1 MPSKSPTVEV
11 NPALLIWARES
22 VAATVDDVAARLR
35 ISVETVKKW
44 EAGEES
50 PSLRELEALAAFC
63 KRPLAAFLLAQPP
76 HETPLPDDFRTL
88 PGKPPAALSRKARI
102 IIRRAMRLQRLAA
115 GLMSEMAL
123 PASQRMVGVS
133 LSSSAEDVA
142 CGERA
147 RVGIPVEQQT
157 RWRNNYEAFRAWRR
171 ALERLNIFVFGF
183 PMSMD
188 EARGFSLTEAD
199 PPVIVVNSSD
209 IITARIFTL
218 FHEYAHILLHAGGL
232 CLHEEARITEHLP
245 IESFCNRFAGHFLV
259 PRDSLLGDV
268 RLRGCSE
275 PAALTD
281 ADLRAIASRFKVSRY
296 VVWRRLSETLPIPK
310 RAYWDRVER
319 WLAVP
324 LPPRKKVRAPSRAER
339 CLRQR
344 GRKFASLVFEAK
356 GQNLVTYR
364 DALDYLGVWPQD
376 VGNIETLLRGGRVK

>member
-11 NPALLIWARES
+11 KPALLIWARES
-22 VAATVDDVAARLR
+22 VTATVDDVAARLG

-50 PSLRELEALAAFC
+50 PTLRELEALASFC
-63 KRPLAAFLLAQPP
+63 KRPVAVFFLAQPP
-76 HETPLPDDFRTL
+76 HEDPLPNDFRTL
-88 PGKPPAALSRKARI
+88 PGKKALPLSRQSRI
-102 IIRRAMRLQRLAA
+102 VVRRAMRLQRLAG
-115 GLMSEMAL
+115 GLLSEMAL
-123 PASQRMVGVS
+123 PTSPGTQPVS
-133 LSSSAEDVA
+133 LLSSAEDVA
-142 CGERA
+142 HGERS
-147 RVGIPVEQQT
+147 RLGITVEQQT
-157 RWRNNYEAFRAWRR
+157 RWRHNYEAFRAWRS
-171 ALERLNIFVFGF
+171 ALERLNVFIFRF
-183 PMSMD
+183 PMPVD
-188 EARGFSLTEAD
+188 EARGFSLTDAD